1 MGKFKKLFNYY
12 LSSYWNNS
20 RTLSSMYSFLKIF
33 FERNNKIDS
42 TVSSFGNVFRNSK
55 WSNLQVQNIKKSF
68 IKQWLSSALIISITF
83 LILFTYSDT
92 TLNLS
97 YLTFFYIKQ
106 TLNELITNCYYFI
119 GCLLFQVYFQ
129 INNLFT
135 SNQTSTQVNNLS
147 LNSNPSPFKVSSKRT
162 DLHTDNTS
170 NVSSN
175 LFFLQKTLHLLDTF
189 RDTNLLSESTS
200 SIKNNNHFQLS
211 GSFMNTIQQ
220 STVLNSINTKPFIV
234 DSNSLS
240 ELDFVLSTKL
250 NSSFTNS
257 LTLPTTLQD
266 LYTNESSVNNDPMIS
281 ETLTYGLNNIA
292 KQQRWLT
299 RNFWSNQ
306 NFVKD
311 SNRITEAKS
320 FIQNPLLSNNLIDT
334 NIWMSNKLSGSETEN
349 TSSIF
354 NQLSANPTLLPVFNS
369 FDTSRFF
376 LNQRYTFLNQL
387 PNQIITNSSNIQ
399 LTSTP
404 IKSSTTNL
412 KLTLLQS
419 YFTRNLSFNTT
430 VYSSNINN
438 LNYNTIP
445 NSYSQD
451 NMSNTQVH
459 NLFVATT
466 FTDLLQ
472 QNDLQ
477 SLNTINASVNGSS
490 KLYLNSN
497 FVNTPSF
504 KS

>member
-83 LILFTYSDT
+83 LLLFTYSDI

-97 YLTFFYIKQ
+97 YLTFFYLKQ
-106 TLNELITNCYYFI
+106 TLNELVTNCYYFI

-135 SNQTSTQVNNLS
+135 SNQTLTQVNNLS
-147 LNSNPSPFKVSSKRT
+147 LNSNPSPFKVSPKRT
-162 DLHTDNTS
+162 DLHTDNVS

-175 LFFLQKTLHLLDTF
+175 LFFLQKTLPLLDTF

-211 GSFMNTIQQ
+211 GSFINTIQQ
-220 STVLNSINTKPFIV
+220 STVLNSINTKPFNTCT
-234 DSNSLS
+234 SSLS
-240 ELDFVLSTKL
+240 EFNFVLSTKL

-266 LYTNESSVNNDPMIS
+266 LYTNESSINNDPMVS

-320 FIQNPLLSNNLIDT
+320 FIQNPLLSSSLIDT

-354 NQLSANPTLLPVFNS
+354 NQLSANPTLLPVFNA

-387 PNQIITNSSNIQ
+387 PNQVIINSS
-399 LTSTP
+399 S
-404 IKSSTTNL
+404 IKLKSIHTESSTTNL

-419 YFTRNLSFNTT
+419 YFTRNLAFNTAL
-430 VYSSNINN
+430 YSSNTSN
-438 LNYNTIP
+438 LVSNIVPSVHTR
-445 NSYSQD
+445 D
-451 NMSNTQVH
+451 DVSNTQVR

-472 QNDLQ
+472 QSDLQ
-477 SLNTINASVNGSS
+477 SLNTINASINGYS

-497 FVNTPSF
+497 FVSTSSF

>member
-20 RTLSSMYSFLKIF
+20 RTLSSMYSLLKIF
-33 FERNNKIDS
+33 FERNNKIDT

-83 LILFTYSDT
+83 LLLFTYSDI

-97 YLTFFYIKQ
+97 YLTFFYLKQ
-106 TLNELITNCYYFI
+106 TLNELVTNCYYFI
-119 GCLLFQVYFQ
+119 GCLLFQVYFR

-135 SNQTSTQVNNLS
+135 SNQTLTQVNNLS
-147 LNSNPSPFKVSSKRT
+147 LNNNPSPFKVSSKRT
-162 DLHTDNTS
+162 NLHTDNVS

-175 LFFLQKTLHLLDTF
+175 LFFLQKTLPLLDTF

-200 SIKNNNHFQLS
+200 SIKNDNHFQLS
-211 GSFMNTIQQ
+211 GSFTNTIQQ
-220 STVLNSINTKPFIV
+220 STVLNSINTKSFNTC
-234 DSNSLS
+234 SSSLS
-240 ELDFVLSTKL
+240 EFNFVLSTKL

-266 LYTNESSVNNDPMIS
+266 LYTNESSINNDPMVS

-320 FIQNPLLSNNLIDT
+320 FIQNPLLSSSLIDT
-334 NIWMSNKLSGSETEN
+334 NIWISNKLLGSETEN

-354 NQLSANPTLLPVFNS
+354 NQLSANPTLLPVFNA

-387 PNQIITNSSNIQ
+387 PNQVIVNSS
-399 LTSTP
+399 S
-404 IKSSTTNL
+404 IKLKSIHTESSTTNL

-419 YFTRNLSFNTT
+419 YFTRNLPFNTT
-430 VYSSNINN
+430 LYSSNTGN
-438 LNYNTIP
+438 LVSNIVSNVHTR
-445 NSYSQD
+445 D
-451 NMSNTQVH
+451 DVSNTQVR

-472 QNDLQ
+472 QSDLQ
-477 SLNTINASVNGSS
+477 SLNTINASINGYS

-497 FVNTPSF
+497 FVSTSSF